1 MRPTVTSA
9 NRADVVH
16 EMPPASQRP
25 DAARAGW
32 WAGVLTSVASAA
44 AWILVMVVPG
54 APPRSGA
61 NCTGG
66 PGTCLTYPYTDAAAY
81 VPDDFLWMI
90 PAFLLGPLLVV
101 LLNSLLHDALGSHR
115 PSARIA
121 LRLASAAAVV
131 LMADYYVQ
139 FTTVQASLVRGETGG
154 GLSLLSQY
162 NPHGV
167 FIALEDLGYAT
178 MLTALAAASLALP
191 RTTRPERV
199 LRRLLA
205 TTGTGGALLFPV
217 LLAVLGRDLDYT
229 YEVLAICVA
238 WFTLLVAG
246 LLAATIFSAAGAP
259 RLPDPQD
266 YSARTD
272 YRPPASWYTRAN
284 RLLGV
289 PLTSLGWA
297 PRDAVTLEVRGRGTG
312 RLHRTPVLVTHLD
325 GDRYLVAL
333 AGRSQWVR
341 NIRAAGGQAWLRRHG
356 RTAVTLEELP
366 VPERAPVLLAYL
378 RRPHRDETPRAS
390 SDTAARYFGL
400 GHDPDLEDLAAIAD
414 HYPVFRIHST
424 GPS

>member
-1 MRPTVTSA
+1 MTA
-9 NRADVVH
+9 ADAADVVH
-16 EMPPASQRP
+16 QVPPAPQRSG
-25 DAARAGW
+25 AARAGW
-32 WAGVLTSVASAA
+32 WAGALTALTAAA

-54 APPRSGA
+54 APPRSGV

-66 PGTCLTYPYTDAAAY
+66 PGDCLTYPYADAAAY

-101 LLNSLLHDALGSHR
+101 LLTSLLHDALGDHR

-121 LRLASAAAVV
+121 LHLATAAAVL
-131 LMADYYVQ
+131 LMVDYYVQ

-178 MLTALAAASLALP
+178 MLTALAVAALALP
-191 RTTRPERV
+191 RTTGPERV

-205 TTGTGGALLFPV
+205 TAGTGGALPLPV

-229 YEVLAICVA
+229 YEVLAITVA
-238 WFTLLVAG
+238 WTTLLVAG
-246 LLAATIFSAAGAP
+246 VLAATIFRAAGAP
-259 RLPDPQD
+259 NLPGPQD

-272 YRPPASWYTRAN
+272 YRPPAGWYTRAN
-284 RLLGV
+284 QLLGV
-289 PLTSLGWA
+289 PLTGLGLA
-297 PRDAVTLEVRGRGTG
+297 PRDTVTLEVRGRSTG

-325 GDRYLVAL
+325 GDQYLVAL

-341 NIRAAGGQAWLRRHG
+341 NIRAAGGQAWLRRRG

-378 RRPHRDETPRAS
+378 QRPHRDDTPRTDS
-390 SDTAARYFGL
+390 AAATHYFGL
-400 GHDPDLEDLAAIAD
+400 DHDPDLADLASIAD
-414 HYPVFRIHST
+414 HYPVFRIHRT
-424 GPS
+424 APS